1 MPSRKDDIATTVE
14 KLREELLTLSHD
26 IHGNPELGWQE
37 HKAAQWQKELLEK
50 YGFTV
55 ELPFCGME
63 TAFRAAAPS
72 NSPNGVKVAFLSEY
86 DALDGVGHACGHN
99 IIAAS
104 AMGAA
109 IALSET
115 MKSRGI
121 PGEVFV
127 FGTPAEET
135 AGGKIPMADSG
146 VFDGFTC
153 ALMIHPA
160 SENLI
165 ARHGLAAQQVE
176 AEFFGRAAHSSSPSD
191 GINALSSLIA
201 LFHGIDALSQTW
213 TNESKINGIITAGG
227 TASNVIPEYT
237 SASFTV
243 RAGKKKTLLKIFDD
257 LDRIA
262 RSAALLTGAEYKLT
276 GAPIYA
282 ERYPSMTLGE
292 AFKANMEPLG
302 VTMNYPDYTAQVGSS
317 DIGNVSLVVPA
328 IHEYLA
334 IAEPGEVV
342 AHHESFRR
350 AAVSPRGDDA
360 VILAAKGLAMTALD
374 VLTSEELRFQITK
387 EFDEKVR
394 PNQC

>member
-1 MPSRKDDIATTVE
+1 MPSRKDHISATADT
-14 KLREELLTLSHD
+14 LREELLALSHA
-26 IHGNPELGWQE
+26 IHANPELGMEE
-37 HKAAQWQKELLEK
+37 HRAARWQKELLEK

-55 ELPFCGME
+55 EIPFCGME

-72 NSPNGVKVAFLSEY
+72 NSPNGVRIALLSEY
-86 DALDGVGHACGHN
+86 DALDGVGHGCGHN
-99 IIAAS
+99 IIAAG
-104 AMGAA
+104 AVGAA
-109 IALSET
+109 IALSEA
-115 MKSRGI
+115 MKSGGI

-135 AGGKIPMADSG
+135 AGAKIPMADSG

-160 SENLI
+160 TQNLI

-191 GINALSSLIA
+191 GVNALTSLRA
-201 LFHGIDALSQTW
+201 LFHGIDSLSQTW

-227 TASNVIPEYT
+227 TASNVIPEYAR
-237 SASFTV
+237 ASFLV

-257 LDRIA
+257 LDRMA

-282 ERYPSMTLGE
+282 ERYPSMALGE

-350 AAVSPRGDDA
+350 AAASPRGDEA

-374 VLTSEELRFQITK
+374 VLTDGDLRARIAR

>member
-1 MPSRKDDIATTVE
+1 MASMKDHIAATVE
-14 KLREELLTLSHD
+14 NLREELLTLSHH
-26 IHGNPELGWQE
+26 IHSTPELGWQE
-37 HKAAQWQKELLEK
+37 HKAARWQKELLEK

-63 TAFRAAAPS
+63 TAFRATAPS
-72 NSPNGVKVAFLSEY
+72 NNLNGIKIALLSEY
-86 DALDGVGHACGHN
+86 DALDGVGHGCGHN
-99 IIAAS
+99 IIAAG
-104 AMGAA
+104 AIGAA
-109 IALSET
+109 ISLSEV
-115 MKSRGI
+115 MKRNGI

-135 AGGKIPMADSG
+135 AGGKIPMTDSG

-153 ALMIHPA
+153 ALMIHP
-160 SENLI
+160 STQNLI

-176 AEFFGRAAHSSSPSD
+176 VEFFGRAAHSSSPSD

-201 LFHGIDALSQTW
+201 LFHGIDNLSQTW

-227 TASNVIPEYT
+227 TASNVIPEY
-237 SASFTV
+237 SKASFTV

-262 RSAALLTGAEYKLT
+262 RSAALLTGAEYKVT
-276 GAPIYA
+276 GADIYA

-302 VTMNYPDYTAQVGSS
+302 ITMNYPDYTAQVGSS

-374 VLTSEELRFQITK
+374 VLTSDDLRSRTAK